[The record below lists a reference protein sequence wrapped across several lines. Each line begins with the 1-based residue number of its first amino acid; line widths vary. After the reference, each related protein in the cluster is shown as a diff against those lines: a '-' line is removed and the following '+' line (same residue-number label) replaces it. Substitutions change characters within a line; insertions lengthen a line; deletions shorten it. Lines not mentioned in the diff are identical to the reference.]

1 MGFCSISACDS
12 SPNLVT
18 QYLKEFNV
26 IDSGTCTIILVL
38 PKYACQECTRKT
50 FEWMASN
57 SDETTWVI
65 TDDIKFEGLP
75 QVIIETE
82 EDKIVQ
88 YNPYVNMVY
97 FTLFKDGVFI
107 KTKPISIK
115 DLDNVGQI
123 FNGLKSEC

>member
-1 MGFCSISACDS
+1 
-12 SPNLVT
+12 
-18 QYLKEFNV
+18 
-26 IDSGTCTIILVL
+26 
-38 PKYACQECTRKT
+38 
-50 FEWMASN
+50 MASN